1 MNKLTSYLA
10 EQAAQE
16 TALIENE
23 LNLEVYVDD
32 NSYHIPASFI
42 ERFAELIVRECAS
55 LAYDGPRGI
64 LEHFE
69 LTE

>member
-1 MNKLTSYLA
+1 MNNIIATLA

-16 TALIENE
+16 TATTETE
-23 LNLEVYVDD
+23 LNLEVSVDD
-32 NSYHIPASFI
+32 RTYQIPGSFI
-42 ERFAELIVRECAS
+42 ERFAELIVKECS
-55 LAYDGPRGI
+55 TLAYDGPGGI